1 MHFFAARSKTP
12 ITRAFHGGNA
22 REFYWSDLNV
32 QKEYSPSIGAID
44 YARWVLRLNRSAYSV
59 GAKQR

>member
-12 ITRAFHGGNA
+12 ITRVFQGGNT

-32 QKEYSPSIGAID
+32 QKEYSPPIGAID
-44 YARWVLRLNRSAYSV
+44 YACGTGKSGDCAAGYVA
-59 GAKQR
+59 G